1 MRASPPARRVARSAN
16 SRPYESAHSLRA
28 TVLSGRV
35 VQAERALRVGVSKA
49 QDGLSPWSWS
59 QMPRCDASPPAR
71 RVARSAD
78 SRPYE
83 SAHSLRA
90 TVLSGRVVQAER
102 ARRVGASKAQDG
114 LSPWSWSQMPRCDA
128 GRQNCTQT
136 GACGTCLR
144 PSAALFRGRCALKCS
159 QRASNM
165 SHMYNKRAPSRTA
178 KHI

>member
-1 MRASPPARRVARSAN
+1 MYPKPKMVSVR
-16 SRPYESAHSLRA
+16 
-28 TVLSGRV
+28 G
-35 VQAERALRVGVSKA
+35 VGPKCRGVTH
-49 QDGLSPWSWS
+49 LL
-59 QMPRCDASPPAR
+59 PAR

-102 ARRVGASKAQDG
+102 ARRVGVSKAQDG

-144 PSAALFRGRCALKCS
+144 PSVALFRGRCALNCS
-159 QRASNM
+159 QRVSNM
-165 SHMYNKRAPSRTA
+165 SHMYNTKQNCQAYMVFLLEGNPLTGPRRSHLLFTPTPAYS
-178 KHI
+178 

>member
-1 MRASPPARRVARSAN
+1 MR
-16 SRPYESAHSLRA
+16 
-28 TVLSGRV
+28 
-35 VQAERALRVGVSKA
+35 
-49 QDGLSPWSWS
+49 
-59 QMPRCDASPPAR
+59 ASPPAR

-102 ARRVGASKAQDG
+102 ARRVGVSKAQDG

-128 GRQNCTQT
+128 ERQNCTQT

-144 PSAALFRGRCALKCS
+144 PSAALFRGRCALNCS
-159 QRASNM
+159 QRVSNM
-165 SHMYNKRAPSRTA
+165 SHMYNNEPQAELPSIYDKKYFHYYRIFFDTDTCWDMHHYWFPSWFHRKA
-178 KHI
+178 RKALAFTW